1 MNLETIFKN
10 KVYAGLIAILCAILW
25 GSAFPVLKISY
36 ELLNLSPGDVYEK
49 ILFAGIRFFIAS
61 LLIFFITKTVI
72 KEPLKLK
79 RKNVKPLVLL
89 GLLQTAIMYFFF
101 YNGLSYTSGIKSSI
115 LISSNNFFIIIIAH
129 FIYKNDKISHNK
141 IIGLITGFLG
151 ILITNFNQL
160 PLDLTFKFYGEG
172 FLILSALSGAIG
184 NLYGKK
190 ISDDLHPFKMT
201 GWQMFFGALILLF
214 VGFSGQKQPLE
225 FNLFSF
231 SLLLYAAF
239 LSATA
244 FSLWF
249 MLLKYNKAGS
259 ITIYRF
265 MIPISGTILSIA
277 FLPTENFSINV
288 LFGLILVSFGIIQI
302 NKKIAP

>member
-1 MNLETIFKN
+1 MKLDNVFKN
-10 KVYAGLIAILCAILW
+10 TVYAGLIAIFCAILW

-36 ELLNLSPGDVYEK
+36 DLLDLNPTDVYEK
-49 ILFAGIRFFIAS
+49 IFFAGLRFFIAA
-61 LLIFFITKTVI
+61 LLIFAITKLII
-72 KEPLKLK
+72 KTPLKLEP
-79 RKNVKPLVLL
+79 KNIKPLLLL

-129 FIYKNDKISHNK
+129 FIYKNDKISYHK

-151 ILITNFNQL
+151 ILVINFNQL
-160 PLDLTFKFYGEG
+160 PLDLNFNFYGEG
-172 FLILSALSGAIG
+172 FLILSALSGSIG

-201 GWQMFFGALILLF
+201 AWQMMFGALILLS
-214 VGFSGQKQPLE
+214 VGYFGMERTLHFTPL
-225 FNLFSF
+225 SI

-249 MLLKYNKAGS
+249 MLLKYNKAGK

-265 MIPISGTILSIA
+265 MIPISGTILSIT
-277 FLPTENFSINV
+277 FLPSERFSINV

-302 NKKIAP
+302 NKKTAT